1 MGMAQH
7 SCITSNQKV
16 GMEEGRNIHSL
27 PEPIFPIPDSRG
39 PKQGSGKDLLGS
51 ESFVHWKP

>member
-27 PEPIFPIPDSRG
+27 HEPIFPIPDSRG
-39 PKQGSGKDLLGS
+39 PKQGSGKGLLGS
-51 ESFVHWKP
+51 ESFVH